1 MLRNEVFTAPKR
13 ARYGIELQIA
23 PEWGREEAEMAEERQ
38 EGQELLLP
46 PFFVGRMLSIL
57 PTPNFALQSW
67 GFVAQDGARRPGI
80 EMHILMEPPSGDSIK
95 IKIIFWG
102 TGAPQKITF
111 FSDTSSTEV
120 SVIYLREDPWGF
132 IEKLWELYVALRY

>member
-1 MLRNEVFTAPKR
+1 
-13 ARYGIELQIA
+13 
-23 PEWGREEAEMAEERQ
+23 MAEEQQ

-67 GFVAQDGARRPGI
+67 EFVNQDGVRRPGI
-80 EMHILMEPPSGDSIK
+80 EMNILMEPPEGGSIK

-102 TGAPQKITF
+102 TGAPQRVIF
-111 FSDTSSTEV
+111 FFDTSPTEV
-120 SVIYLREDPWGF
+120 PVIYMGDPWGF
-132 IEKLWELYVALRY
+132 LGKLWELHTALRY